1 MMTDEML
8 VKAAEEANHALLESL
23 PGKEACPH
31 VFSDLFEKKMQK
43 VIRRANHPNRYRI
56 IRKVAVILLVAVLGV
71 SGFFA
76 ANTEA
81 REKLFGWIKEDFL
94 SLTSY
99 RFGDGEGSIEHIG
112 EVELGYI
119 PDGYQEIQ
127 REKSEL
133 SMSILYEDESGRY
146 LSFICL
152 KESDTA
158 GFYLVTEDYERAVAQ
173 VGEYEADV
181 YISNNED
188 EGNEIVWID
197 EEKQVLF
204 SIGGFFEQDELVKM
218 AESIKIKKE

>member
-8 VKAAEEANHALLESL
+8 VKAAEEANRVLMESL
-23 PGKEACPH
+23 PDKEACTYI
-31 VFSDLFEKKMQK
+31 FSDSFEKKMQK

-56 IRKVAVILLVAVLGV
+56 IRKVAVILLVAVLGA

-99 RFGDGEGSIEHIG
+99 RFGDGEGSIEHIE

-127 REKSEL
+127 RRKSEL
-133 SMSILYEDESGRY
+133 SMSIVYEDENGRY
-146 LSFICL
+146 LKIRCMGQ
-152 KESDTA
+152 SDTS
-158 GFYLVTEDYERAVAQ
+158 GLYLVTEDYEKMITQ

-181 YISNNED
+181 YISTDGE
-188 EGNEIVWID
+188 EGNAIVWID
-197 EEKQVLF
+197 KEESVLLYI
-204 SIGGFFEQDELVKM
+204 SGFLEQNELVKM